1 MEQRIYHGS
10 LTPRDVARELQAAFH
25 HGNMRVQVVGDEDSA
40 AVQVAT
46 ASAQR
51 SGGRTAI
58 TVQLQEVED
67 GVMVQIGEQS
77 WLGIAASLGTTAV
90 SVMFQPLRIIE
101 RLDDIAQDI
110 ESIQLT
116 DRIWRVIEETARLAG
131 ASHELSDRLSR
142 LICLFCGTAN
152 PVGEGACIA
161 CGAPLGAEQPQ
172 ACRNCGFVV
181 AAGEIKCPNCGA
193 ALTK

>member
-90 SVMFQPLRIIE
+90 SVMFQPLRIIA
-101 RLDDIAQDI
+101 RG
-110 ESIQLT
+110 LT
-116 DRIWRVIEETARLAG
+116 LSFPLGGDGVHGAVRLAPLSSMHCVVKCCSALELVPV
-131 ASHELSDRLSR
+131 ASFATIR
-142 LICLFCGTAN
+142 
-152 PVGEGACIA
+152 
-161 CGAPLGAEQPQ
+161 Q
-172 ACRNCGFVV
+172 
-181 AAGEIKCPNCGA
+181 
-193 ALTK
+193 